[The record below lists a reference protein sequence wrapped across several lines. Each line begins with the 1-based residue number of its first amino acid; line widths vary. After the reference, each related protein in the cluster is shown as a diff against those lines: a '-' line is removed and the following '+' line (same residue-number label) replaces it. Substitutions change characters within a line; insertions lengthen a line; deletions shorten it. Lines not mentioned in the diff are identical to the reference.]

1 VLVEKKM
8 KLIQLVIVSV
18 FVATLIIPMANAEI
32 NIKSVNII
40 DVVPSVSPNYGNFNF
55 NIIIEKTKG
64 QNESLTIPIIVN
76 GTTMTTIDV
85 QMKADETQK
94 IVPVNIV
101 LQGATVLM
109 INPFEK
115 PKPISNIQ
123 YEVRPNPFANPI
135 SSIQYEVK
143 VGDFKKNI
151 SLLVYADWSFWA
163 IIMDVVIV
171 AGTFLVLRRV
181 FRA

>member
-1 VLVEKKM
+1 
-8 KLIQLVIVSV
+8 
-18 FVATLIIPMANAEI
+18 
-32 NIKSVNII
+32 
-40 DVVPSVSPNYGNFNF
+40 
-55 NIIIEKTKG
+55 
-64 QNESLTIPIIVN
+64 
-76 GTTMTTIDV
+76 MTTIDV